1 MAGEEFYDKEIAK
14 LRDSLFR
21 ETSSVSAETF
31 NDYFFSIIRKS
42 LQNDQTILDIGTGN
56 GYVLSEL
63 LNRFPKYSLNL
74 FGVDNSS
81 IMVDQARRLL
91 GGKALIYLGDNS
103 KLPGKDD
110 SFDLVT
116 AKNVTSICIPE
127 IRRVL
132 HEKGYFIFREYG
144 SGKGLVEVSALFPK
158 ERLIRSRN
166 LDYYIY
172 RLKENYFGIEIAE
185 QHKIKRN
192 YTPEKLIEVVK
203 SFPFIRS
210 FSEKDKKEILNRF
223 NRPLEEITS
232 DPLIIVA
239 RRKR

>member
-1 MAGEEFYDKEIAK
+1 MAGEKFYDEEIAK

-21 ETSSVSAETF
+21 ETSSVSAEIF
-31 NDYFFSIIRKS
+31 NDYFFSIIGKS
-42 LQNDQTILDIGTGN
+42 LRNDQTILDIGTGN

-63 LNRFPKYSLNL
+63 LNRFPQYSLNL
-74 FGVDNSS
+74 FGIDNSS
-81 IMVDQARRLL
+81 IMVDRARKLL
-91 GGKALIYLGDNS
+91 GEKAHIYLGDNF
-103 KLPGKDD
+103 KLPCKDD

-116 AKNVTSICIPE
+116 AKNVTSIYISE

-144 SGKGLVEVSALFPK
+144 LGKGLVEVSALFSK
-158 ERLIRSRN
+158 ERLIRSRD
-166 LDYYIY
+166 LDYYIS
-172 RLKENYFGIEIAE
+172 RLKENDFEIEIAE

-192 YTPEKLIEVVK
+192 YAPKKLIEIAK
-203 SFPFIRS
+203 SFPFIES
-210 FSEKDKKEILNRF
+210 FSGEDEREILNRF
-223 NRPLEEITS
+223 NRPLEEVTS